1 MTQPP
6 SGAETSPQPRISEDD
21 RIAGCNCCAPRALV
35 QPLYRRLMAAHGTA
49 TEALRALPDLAR
61 SKGVKSYQLCSAH
74 MAQREYF
81 TGKKIGAD
89 LIFEHEPGY
98 PRLLSEISDAPP
110 FLWAL
115 GHQEQLS
122 RPCVAVVGARNASSL
137 GTRMAHRLAAGLA
150 EAGLIVVS
158 GLARGIDAAA
168 HAASLP
174 QGTIGV
180 HAGGID
186 VIYPAENTELAKSI
200 LQKGA
205 RISEQPIGFHPT
217 ARFFPKR
224 NRLISGLCQ
233 AVVIVE
239 AAAKSGTFITARQA
253 LEQGREV
260 LAVPGHPMD
269 ARAAGCNVLIRDG
282 ACLVRSVDDIL
293 QAIYPATHQPPPQT
307 PMADQIRPQAIQAT
321 LPLPPSTDACLSNPT
336 QRFSS
341 NVAQPNFKPSQR
353 RAPGRRSADPRS

>member
-1 MTQPP
+1 MTQPL
-6 SGAETSPQPRISEDD
+6 SGAETSTQPRISEDD
-21 RIAGCNCCAPRALV
+21 RIARLQLLRSPRVGPAT
-35 QPLYRRLMAAHGTA
+35 YRPLMAAHGTA

-98 PRLLSEISDAPP
+98 LRLLSEISDAPP
-110 FLWAL
+110 FLWPL
-115 GHQEQLS
+115 CHQEQLT
-122 RPCVAVVGARNASSL
+122 RPCVAVVDAPNASSL

-180 HAGGID
+180 HAGGVD
-186 VIYPAENTELAKSI
+186 VVYPTENTELGKSI
-200 LQKGA
+200 LQKEA
-205 RISEQPIGFHPT
+205 RIFEQPIGFHPT

-224 NRLISGLCQ
+224 NRLISGICQ
-233 AVVIVE
+233 AVVNVE
-239 AAAKSGTFITARQA
+239 TGAKSGTFITARQA

-293 QAIYPATHQPPPQT
+293 KANYPATHQPPLQT
-307 PMADQIRPQAIQAT
+307 PMADKIHPQAIQTT
-321 LPLPPSTDACLSNPT
+321 LPLPPSKTHAYQTRRKDLVH
-336 QRFSS
+336 
-341 NVAQPNFKPSQR
+341 VAQPNFNPSQR

>member
-1 MTQPP
+1 
-6 SGAETSPQPRISEDD
+6 
-21 RIAGCNCCAPRALV
+21 
-35 QPLYRRLMAAHGTA
+35 
-49 TEALRALPDLAR
+49 
-61 SKGVKSYQLCSAH
+61 

-89 LIFEHEPGY
+89 LIAEHEAGY
-98 PRLLSEISDAPP
+98 PRLLAEISDAPP
-110 FLWAL
+110 FLWVL
-115 GHQEQLS
+115 GQQEQLT

-137 GTRMAHRLAAGLA
+137 GTRTAHRLAAGVA
-150 EAGLIVVS
+150 EADLIVVS

-168 HAASLP
+168 HAASL
-174 QGTIGV
+174 QHGTIGV
-180 HAGGID
+180 HAGGLD
-186 VIYPAENTELAKSI
+186 VIYPAENSELAKSI

-233 AVVIVE
+233 AVVTVG
-239 AAAKSGTFITARQA
+239 AVAKSSTFSTARQA

-282 ACLVRSVDDIL
+282 AYLVRSVDDIL
-293 QAIYPATHQPPPQT
+293 QAIYPATQ
-307 PMADQIRPQAIQAT
+307 
-321 LPLPPSTDACLSNPT
+321 
-336 QRFSS
+336 
-341 NVAQPNFKPSQR
+341 
-353 RAPGRRSADPRS
+353 

>member
-1 MTQPP
+1 M
-6 SGAETSPQPRISEDD
+6 
-21 RIAGCNCCAPRALV
+21 
-35 QPLYRRLMAAHGTA
+35 
-49 TEALRALPDLAR
+49 
-61 SKGVKSYQLCSAH
+61 
-74 MAQREYF
+74 
-81 TGKKIGAD
+81 
-89 LIFEHEPGY
+89 
-98 PRLLSEISDAPP
+98 
-110 FLWAL
+110 
-115 GHQEQLS
+115 

-150 EAGLIVVS
+150 EAGVIVVS

-180 HAGGID
+180 HVGGID
-186 VIYPAENTELAKSI
+186 VIYPAENIELAKSV

-233 AVVIVE
+233 AVVNVE
-239 AAAKSGTFITARQA
+239 TGAKSGTFITARQA

-293 QAIYPATHQPPPQT
+293 KANFPATHQPPPQT
-307 PMADQIRPQAIQAT
+307 PMADQIHPQAIQTT
-321 LPLPPSTDACLSNPT
+321 LPLPPSKTHAYQTRRKDLVH
-336 QRFSS
+336 
-341 NVAQPNFKPSQR
+341 VAQPNFNPSQR